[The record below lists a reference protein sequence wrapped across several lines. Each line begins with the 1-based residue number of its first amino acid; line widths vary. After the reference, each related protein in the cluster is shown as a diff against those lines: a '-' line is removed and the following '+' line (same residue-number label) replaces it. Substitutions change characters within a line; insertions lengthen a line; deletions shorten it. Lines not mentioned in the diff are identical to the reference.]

1 MVVDLYSRQ
10 ALNNHEG
17 NVSIWRDTAIN
28 ALHMVLRQALDVL
41 LVRVQLFGRGPFLR
55 NILT

>member
-1 MVVDLYSRQ
+1 MDLYSRQ